1 VEIGAHSRFFC
12 WHVENSDS
20 FGGAMLQFKNYQRV
34 FRDSS
39 FRVFWLGFTFSVL
52 GDAMSRVALTW
63 YVYDLTGSA
72 RALGLLTLAYTGPVI
87 LGGLIA
93 GSLLDRFERR
103 KVMLVDNVVRGL
115 AVSLVPALYAAGRLE
130 PWHIYAVAGV
140 YGSMMMISLAGGPA
154 LIPALVKPE
163 RLDTANALETLSF
176 TLSGVIG
183 PPVAGLLIARIG
195 APNVILL
202 DAISYF
208 VFARAL
214 SRITTSQEIP
224 IPGQQRPR
232 NLSLSGPVH
241 LLLSNP
247 ILLSTTLMFMAFNI
261 GYGFL
266 TVWLPIYSDQMAG
279 GGPELYG
286 ALLGAI
292 AVGEVFSA
300 SLVGS
305 FSTRKPIGLFIALA
319 QTLSGVALAVLL
331 LGTGKGW
338 VIFGLLLLGLFSAPL
353 TIWAQTLRMQ
363 IIPER
368 LRGRTFALLRTLMQG
383 AFPLGGAVA
392 GFIMPVV
399 GIPIMIALS
408 ATMIGT
414 PGILGLRVKDL
425 TRAGAVAQLEKNKIP
440 RQSRKET
447 EELRKIRE

>member
-1 VEIGAHSRFFC
+1 M
-12 WHVENSDS
+12 
-20 FGGAMLQFKNYQRV
+20 MLQFENYQRV
-34 FRDSS
+34 FRNSS

-87 LGGLIA
+87 LGGMIA
-93 GSLLDRFERR
+93 GSLLDRLERR
-103 KVMLVDNVVRGL
+103 KVMLVDNLVRGL
-115 AVSLVPALYAAGRLE
+115 AVSLVPALYAVGSLE
-130 PWHIYAVAGV
+130 LWHIYMVAAV

-154 LIPALVKPE
+154 LIPALVERE

-183 PPVAGLLIARIG
+183 PPVAGFLIARIG
-195 APNVILL
+195 APNVIMV
-202 DAISYF
+202 DALSYF
-208 VFARAL
+208 VFAAAL
-214 SRITTSQEIP
+214 SWIGTSQETLE
-224 IPGQQRPR
+224 PGRESPR
-232 NLSLSGPVH
+232 NLSLSSAIR

-247 ILLSTTLMFMAFNI
+247 ILLSTTLMFMAFNV

-266 TVWLPIYSDQMAG
+266 TVWLPIYSDKIAG
-279 GGPELYG
+279 GGPQSYG
-286 ALLGAI
+286 ALLGVI

-300 SLVGS
+300 TLVGS
-305 FSTRKPIGLFIALA
+305 LPARRPIGLLIALA
-319 QTLSGVALAVLL
+319 QMLSGVALAVLL
-331 LGTGKGW
+331 LGINIGW
-338 VIFGLLLLGLFSAPL
+338 VISGLLLLGLFSAPL

-392 GFIMPVV
+392 GLITPIL
-399 GIPIMIALS
+399 GIPFMIALS
-408 ATMIGT
+408 ATLIGT

-425 TRAGAVAQLEKNKIP
+425 IHAGSGSQGN
-440 RQSRKET
+440 
-447 EELRKIRE
+447 